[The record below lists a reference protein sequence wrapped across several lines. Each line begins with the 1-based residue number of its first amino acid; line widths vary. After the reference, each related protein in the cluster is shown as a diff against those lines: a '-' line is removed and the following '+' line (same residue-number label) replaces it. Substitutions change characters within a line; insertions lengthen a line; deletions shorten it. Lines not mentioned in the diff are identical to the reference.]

1 MKKYKIGYV
10 QGTFDLFHRGHL
22 NILKNAKSICD
33 YLIVGVNSDALVKSY
48 KNKDTIYSEEDRL
61 EIIKNSR
68 YVDDAY
74 ITHNRDKV
82 EAYERNHYDVLIMGD
97 DWKGTDFYNKVEKE
111 LSAYGIDVVY
121 FPYTQ
126 NISTTEI
133 TNKIKGKA

>member
-1 MKKYKIGYV
+1 
-10 QGTFDLFHRGHL
+10 
-22 NILKNAKSICD
+22 
-33 YLIVGVNSDALVKSY
+33 
-48 KNKDTIYSEEDRL
+48 
-61 EIIKNSR
+61 
-68 YVDDAY
+68 
-74 ITHNRDKV
+74 
-82 EAYERNHYDVLIMGD
+82 MGD